1 MTATV
6 GAPGRAD
13 PSREDSSRDSM
24 KRIRPITSN
33 SEMAK
38 TATQ

>member
-1 MTATV
+1 MTAAAV
-6 GAPGRAD
+6 GPGRAD
-13 PSREDSSRDSM
+13 SSREDSSRDSM
-24 KRIRPITSN
+24 KKIRPITSN